1 MKSSLE
7 KTIEKKYG
15 KIIHRFPVCNIAWE
29 MDNVGFVVRDK
40 NDKKHIILTNHNS
53 PYFSCE
59 KELKLKIEEYKG
71 LINETEKTISFFKE

>member
-1 MKSSLE
+1 
-7 KTIEKKYG
+7 
-15 KIIHRFPVCNIAWE
+15 
-29 MDNVGFVVRDK
+29 MDNVGFIIKDK